1 MSIERSRRAMNGG
14 VRIAVV
20 LAMAAGAV
28 WAASPHPASTGAS
41 MPALVESID
50 PERPWPVFVA
60 AELAVTP
67 SGAVAEDLFDL
78 GTVWTIQHALE
89 TLRDP
94 MGGDCIPWGEA
105 YHFGP
110 TTPHFDSVADLVTH
124 STPIVRGRVVGS
136 RPGFSS
142 GVPGQLLKI
151 EVLEQ
156 LKADEGLSY
165 AYVFFPVGRLEVGE
179 QAICKTDV
187 RYARVPE
194 EGTEILVLAQG
205 LREEAAEPFFRLP
218 DNGTGIVVLSD
229 GGDDRDLPELLR
241 EENPGK
247 GGRHVLRDVLELLES
262 RSPGLRRLDRLGIH
276 ARPILLARDHAPG
289 GLYTDFVRVLDN
301 T

>member
-1 MSIERSRRAMNGG
+1 MSIERSRRTMNRGASW
-14 VRIAVV
+14 IPVV
-20 LAMAAGAV
+20 LAMAGGAV
-28 WAASPHPASTGAS
+28 WATGPEPASTGTS
-41 MPALVESID
+41 VPALVESID
-50 PERPWPVFVA
+50 PEKPWPVFVA

-110 TTPHFDSVADLVTH
+110 TTPHLDSVADLATH

-156 LKADEGLSY
+156 LKGEEGLSY

-179 QAICKTDV
+179 QVICKTDV
-187 RYARVPE
+187 RYARLPE

-205 LREEAAEPFFRLP
+205 LREEAAEPFLSLP
-218 DNGTGIVVLSD
+218 ESGAGIVVLSD
-229 GGDDRDLPELLR
+229 GGDDRDLPRLLR

-247 GGRHVLRDVLELLES
+247 SGRHVLREVRELLGSSHGSGKEGKDES
-262 RSPGLRRLDRLGIH
+262 P
-276 ARPILLARDHAPG
+276 
-289 GLYTDFVRVLDN
+289 
-301 T
+301 